1 MYADNKSLIVPILI
15 VTVGI
20 GWLLTTL
27 GIAPDINWVWTLG
40 IAVAG
45 VMMFIVSGWNK
56 MTLVAGTLLIV
67 ASCLSLMRQTGRI
80 SLDTEVPILV
90 IVLGMLLLLARSRMI
105 PAPDWVLDP
114 PGPDAPR

>member
-1 MYADNKSLIVPILI
+1 MSADKKSLIVPVII
-15 VTVGI
+15 ITVGS

-27 GIAPDINWVWTLG
+27 GIAPGINWVWTLG

-45 VMMFIVSGWNK
+45 VLMFIVSGWNK
-56 MTLVAGTLLIV
+56 MTVVGGTLLIV
-67 ASCLSLMRQTGRI
+67 ASCLSLLRQTDRL

-90 IVLGMLLLLARSRMI
+90 IVLGVLLLIARSRAI

-114 PGPDAPR
+114 PDLGAPK

>member
-1 MYADNKSLIVPILI
+1 MDSDKKSLIVPILV

-27 GIAPDINWVWTLG
+27 GIA
-40 IAVAG
+40 VAG
-45 VMMFIVSGWNK
+45 VMMFLVSGWNK

-67 ASCLSLMRQTGRI
+67 ASCLSLLRQTGRL

-90 IVLGMLLLLARSRMI
+90 IVLGVLLLIARSRTI
-105 PAPDWVLDP
+105 PAPDWVLEP
-114 PGPDAPR
+114 QVPNSGE